1 MTESRAARFLFLKFT
16 CNNNIMPMSE
26 LVLTSIP
33 EPLTAQPK
41 DGIHHL
47 FQAQLQ
53 HQFVVARST
62 ASERIGKLRRLHA
75 ALLRYQE
82 DIRAALW
89 ADFHK
94 GAFETDVSEI
104 GVINSEIRYAIR
116 HLRGWMRP
124 RRVATPLTL
133 FGSTS
138 EVRYEPKGVCLILSP
153 WNYPFNLTFAPLVS
167 AVAAGNCVILKPSEF
182 TPHSSAVMK
191 KIVAELFLPEEV
203 ALVEG
208 DAAVAEALTHLP
220 FHHIFFTGSPAVGK
234 RVMAAAAK
242 NLASV
247 TLELGG
253 KSPVIVDETADL
265 DNAAAKIAWLKCM
278 NAGQICIAPDYLL
291 VQEKVHDALV
301 EKIKQQ
307 IEKYLGASPE
317 ARRTTPDYCRMVNEG
332 HFDRVQ
338 SLLDDAVTQGGR
350 VVQGG
355 QSVRSER
362 FIDPTILVNVS
373 AGARIWQEE
382 IFGPLLPV
390 QTFQTLPEA
399 VGIINARPKSLAMYV
414 FSRGKRQVEYLLA
427 ETRNGGVSVN
437 DCGVHFFNAG
447 LPFGGA
453 NNSGIG
459 KCHGAYGF
467 QEFSNARG
475 VLHQTRFLPSSNFLL
490 PPYGSKLQKNLV
502 EAIKKW
508 L

>member
-1 MTESRAARFLFLKFT
+1 MSTIAVTALPKSSFVLPGAAV
-16 CNNNIMPMSE
+16 E
-26 LVLTSIP
+26 
-33 EPLTAQPK
+33 Q
-41 DGIHHL
+41 L

-53 HQFVVARST
+53 HQFVVARTT
-62 ASERIGKLRRLHA
+62 ASERIGKLRRLHD
-75 ALLRYQE
+75 ALLHYRE
-82 DIRAALW
+82 EIRTAMW

-94 GAFETDVSEI
+94 GVFETDITEI
-104 GVINSEIRYAIR
+104 GVVNSEIRYAIR
-116 HLRGWMRP
+116 HLKRWMRP
-124 RRVATPLTL
+124 RRVGTPLAL
-133 FGSTS
+133 FGSSS

-167 AVAAGNCVILKPSEF
+167 AIAAGNCVILKPSEF
-182 TPHSSAVMK
+182 TPHSSALMK
-191 KIVAELFLPEEV
+191 KIVAGLFPPEEI

-208 DAAVAEALTHLP
+208 DATVAEALTNLP

-291 VQEKVHDALV
+291 VQEKVHDVLV
-301 EKIKQQ
+301 EKIRQH
-307 IEKYLGASPE
+307 IEKYLGATPE
-317 ARRTTPDYCRMVNEG
+317 ARRATPDYCRLVNEG
-332 HFDRVQ
+332 HFDRVK
-338 SLLDDAVTQGGR
+338 SLLDDAVQQGGR

-355 QSVRSER
+355 QSNRSDR
-362 FIDPTILVNVS
+362 FMDPTVLVQVPD
-373 AGARIWQEE
+373 GARIWEEE

-390 QTFQTLPEA
+390 RTFQTSEEA
-399 VGIINARPKSLAMYV
+399 IQIINAQPKSLAMYV
-414 FSRGKRQVEYLLA
+414 FSREKRHIESLLA
-427 ETRNGGVSVN
+427 ETRNGNVSVN
-437 DCGVHFFNAG
+437 DCGVHFFNAE
-447 LPFGGA
+447 LPFGGS

-459 KCHGAYGF
+459 KSHGKYGF
-467 QEFSNARG
+467 EEFSNARG

-490 PPYGSKLQKNLV
+490 PPYGSPLQKRLV
-502 EAIKKW
+502 EALLKW

>member
-1 MTESRAARFLFLKFT
+1 MDIYNWYLKFL
-16 CNNNIMPMSE
+16 PMSDLATAAPVIQ
-26 LVLTSIP
+26 LVTTLES
-33 EPLTAQPK
+33 
-41 DGIHHL
+41 L

-53 HQFVVARST
+53 HQFLVARTT
-62 ASERIGKLRRLHA
+62 AKERIAKLRRLHD
-75 ALLRYQE
+75 ALLRYRDE
-82 DIRAALW
+82 IKAAMW

-94 GAFETDVSEI
+94 GVYETDITEI
-104 GVINSEIRYAIR
+104 GVVNSEIRYAIR

-124 RRVATPLTL
+124 RRVGTPLTL
-133 FGSTS
+133 IGSS
-138 EVRYEPKGVCLILSP
+138 SRVRYEPKGVCLILSP

-167 AVAAGNCVILKPSEF
+167 AIAAGNCIILKPSEF

-191 KIVAELFLPEEV
+191 KIVAELFPPEEI

-208 DAAVAEALTHLP
+208 DATVAQALTNLP

-234 RVMAAAAK
+234 LVMAAAAK

-253 KSPVIVDETADL
+253 KSPVIVDESADL

-301 EKIKQQ
+301 EKIGQH
-307 IEKYLGASPE
+307 IEKFLGNTPA
-317 ARRTTPDYCRMVNEG
+317 ARQATPDYCRIVNES
-332 HFDRVQ
+332 HFDRVKA
-338 SLLDDAVTQGGR
+338 LLDDAIRQGGH
-350 VVQGG
+350 VAQGG
-355 QSVRSER
+355 QTDRSEC
-362 FIDPTILVNVS
+362 FIDPTLLVQVPTT
-373 AGARIWQEE
+373 ARIWQEE

-390 QTFQTLPEA
+390 QKFKTLDDA
-399 VGIINARPKSLAMYV
+399 LATINAKPKSLAMYL
-414 FSRGKRQVEYLLA
+414 FSRNKRHIEYLLS

-453 NNSGIG
+453 NNSGMG
-459 KCHGAYGF
+459 KCHGEYGF

-475 VLHQTRFLPSSNFLL
+475 VLYQTRWLPSSDFLL
-490 PPYGSKLQKNLV
+490 PPYGSRTLKILV
-502 EAIKKW
+502 EALTKW

>member
-1 MTESRAARFLFLKFT
+1 MSDLALAAA
-16 CNNNIMPMSE
+16 PA
-26 LVLTSIP
+26 
-33 EPLTAQPK
+33 PLATQPK
-41 DGIHHL
+41 DGIEPL

-104 GVINSEIRYAIR
+104 GVINSEIRHAIR

-124 RRVATPLTL
+124 KRVATPLTL

-167 AVAAGNCVILKPSEF
+167 AIAAGNCVILKPSEF

-191 KIVAELFLPEEV
+191 KIVAELFSPEEV

-208 DAAVAEALTHLP
+208 NAQVAEALTHLP

-242 NLASV
+242 NLTSV

-291 VQEKVHDALV
+291 VQEKVHDVLV
-301 EKIKQQ
+301 EKIKQH
-307 IEKYLGASPE
+307 IEKYLGASPA
-317 ARRTTPDYCRMVNEG
+317 ARQATPDYCRIVNEG
-332 HFDRVQ
+332 HFDRLKA
-338 SLLDDAVTQGGR
+338 LLDEAVLQGGK
-350 VVQGG
+350 VAQGG
-355 QSVRSER
+355 QSTRSDR
-362 FIDPTILVNVS
+362 FIDPTVLVEVPP
-373 AGARIWQEE
+373 GARIWEEE

-390 QTFQTLPEA
+390 RAFKSLEEA
-399 VGIINARPKSLAMYV
+399 LRIINAKPKSLAMYV
-414 FSRGKRQVEYLLA
+414 FSREKRNIEHLLA

-459 KCHGAYGF
+459 KCHGEYGF

-490 PPYGSKLQKNLV
+490 PPYGSKLQKHLV